1 MQDQNNPSEQERKLI
16 VKAALKEMPDTARR
30 LFLRQG
36 LTLGGLALLTGCSI
50 SNNASVAS
58 ALRKVSQFND
68 RAQAWLFNPA
78 RLAPTYPRSMITQP
92 FPFNAFYSE
101 AQAPEVDG
109 ASYRLELGGLIA
121 DKRPW
126 TLEALHRLP
135 QEAQITRHICVEGW
149 SAVGEWGGVRFS
161 EFLHRIGADTSA
173 KYVGFKCA
181 DNYYQSIDMPTALH
195 PQTLL
200 ALTYAGETLPRKYGF
215 PMKLR
220 MPTKL
225 GYKNP
230 KHIMSIYLTN
240 QYPGGY
246 WEDQGYNWF
255 GGS

>member
-1 MQDQNNPSEQERKLI
+1 MQDPKRPSDGERKLI
-16 VKAALKEMPDTARR
+16 IRAALEEMPTSTRR

-50 SNNASVAS
+50 SNNASVAG
-58 ALRKVSQFND
+58 ALREISRFND
-68 RAQAWLFNPA
+68 RAQSWLFDPM
-78 RLAPTYPRSMITQP
+78 RLAPTYPKSMITQP

-101 AQAPEVDG
+101 AQAPTVDRDT
-109 ASYRLELGGLIA
+109 YRLELSGLIA
-121 DKRPW
+121 DKQPW
-126 TLEALHRLP
+126 TLEALRQLP
-135 QEAQITRHICVEGW
+135 QESQITRHICVEGW
-149 SAVGEWGGVRFS
+149 SAIGEWGGVRFS
-161 EFLHRIGADTSA
+161 EFLRRIGADTSA

-230 KHIMSIYLTN
+230 KHIMAIYLTN

>member
-1 MQDQNNPSEQERKLI
+1 MQDQQEPPENERRLI
-16 VKAALKEMPDTARR
+16 VKAALKEMPDVARR

-50 SNNASVAS
+50 SSNASVSS
-58 ALRKVSQFND
+58 ALRQISKFND
-68 RAQAWLFNPA
+68 RAQAWLFDPW
-78 RLAPTYPRSMITQP
+78 RLAPTYPKSMITRP
-92 FPFNAFYSE
+92 FPFNAFYAE
-101 AQAPEVDG
+101 AQAPDVDG
-109 ASYRLELGGLIA
+109 ETYRLELSGLIA

-126 TLEALHRLP
+126 TLQALRQLP
-135 QEAQITRHICVEGW
+135 QESQITRHICVEGW
-149 SAVGEWGGVRFS
+149 SAIGEWGGVRFS
-161 EFLHRIGADTSA
+161 EFLRRVGADTSA
-173 KYVGFKCA
+173 KFIGFKCA

-230 KHIMSIYLTN
+230 KHITAIFLTN
-240 QYPGGY
+240 QNPGGY